1 MSRRPM
7 AAGRL
12 PCEADLSPKTSLSS
26 NQASFQTRV
35 GGRSTVNG
43 EQSSVEPG
51 ARAYRA
57 AAWGGAVIVLLGAG
71 WFLLAHYVMGEPV
84 GDATGET
91 LGVMLALLLVASVIG
106 AVRSG
111 RGRPG

>member
-1 MSRRPM
+1 
-7 AAGRL
+7 
-12 PCEADLSPKTSLSS
+12 
-26 NQASFQTRV
+26 
-35 GGRSTVNG
+35 VNG
-43 EQSSVEPG
+43 EVSSVDPG

-57 AAWGGAVIVLLGAG
+57 AVWGGAAIVLLGAG
-71 WFLLAHYVMGEPV
+71 WFLLAHYVMGETV
-84 GDATGET
+84 RDATGES